1 MEFQIHNGAVEA
13 HTYASSPRCVSID
26 LHLSDR
32 EVEANATHAPARGKD
47 HEHGEREAYICLT
60 VKAGE
65 RDYEIPKNERDSR
78 GFPLSR
84 RCSAVEQHTFL
95 DIEQARA
102 IVEALSAAI
111 ACAEVK

>member
-32 EVEANATHAPARGKD
+32 EVEANATHSPARGKD

-65 RDYEIPKNERDSR
+65 RDYEIPKDERDSC
-78 GFPLSR
+78 R
-84 RCSAVEQHTFL
+84 RSAVEQHTFL